1 MNADALINKI
11 TAGILNPLIGLV
23 IALGLAVFIYGVV
36 EFIAGADN
44 QEKRDKGKQHIVWG
58 IVGLLIMVAVA
69 GIIQIIQNFWLSIG

>member
-1 MNADALINKI
+1 M
-11 TAGILNPLIGLV
+11 LNPLIGLV

>member
-11 TAGILNPLIGLV
+11 TAGILIPLIGLV

-69 GIIQIIQNFWLSIG
+69 GIIQIIQNFWLSTG